1 MKTYFKIVSI
11 LFFALLFLYSCSSSE
26 QTQFSKPEV
35 KNTDSIYV
43 FDEIPPED
51 LFEFESPTPKSAD
64 VYVIQI
70 GAFSSFEKAKEFADK
85 SWTKLDKKIKVEFKE
100 SKNLYVVWIYP
111 PFQDKESAIKYRSEI
126 QKGGEFGDAW
136 IVTIESV
143 K

>member
-1 MKTYFKIVSI
+1 MRTYFTIVCMLCVI
-11 LFFALLFLYSCSSSE
+11 LSFLFSCSSSKK
-26 QTQFSKPEV
+26 TQDSKQEE
-35 KNTDSIYV
+35 KSTDSIYI

-51 LFEFESPTPKSAD
+51 LFEFESPTPKPAD

-70 GAFSSFEKAKEFADK
+70 GAFSSFEKAKDFADK

-126 QKGGEFGDAW
+126 QKSGEFSDAW
-136 IVTIESV
+136 IVKIESE